1 MGFPASERTNSYG
14 ALSIPTATEPSF
26 IRRLSGVYP
35 ISTFLD
41 SNNPLAWTDV
51 KVSLDTYIYITG
63 LNNYYTKTEIDNA

>member
-1 MGFPASERTNSYG
+1 MEFPASEGTNSYG

-41 SNNPLAWTDV
+41 SDDPSLWTDI
-51 KVSLDTYIYITG
+51 KINLDMNLTG
-63 LNNYYTKTEIDNA
+63 SNNC